1 MTIQVHFS
9 NEKIAKAFMAA
20 KPANVD
26 AKDVTIKVAGKDLK
40 TEEKYEA

>member
-40 TEEKYEA
+40 TEGKYEA